1 MGGISSSLS
10 LFKIGDHQGPNNIIL
25 SCPLQKQYLLN
36 IAVNSVGAFFILAFL
51 HSAIHQRK
59 HKGNCEKR
67 LFCCIKEENKKLT
80 DRPDFGRRQHILW
93 VNRKIIIYA
102 ATQGGGGR

>member
-1 MGGISSSLS
+1 MSSSKAIFVKYS
-10 LFKIGDHQGPNNIIL
+10 
-25 SCPLQKQYLLN
+25 
-36 IAVNSVGAFFILAFL
+36 VNSVGAFFILAFL

-102 ATQGGGGR
+102 ATQGGRGAINFTLEGK